1 MNYLF
6 IHQNFPGQ
14 FKFLAPALA
23 AKGHRVVA
31 LASGSRGRQLPPV
44 WRGVQTVAYVPTR
57 GSTSGVHPWVSDLE
71 AKAIRAEACLKA
83 ALTLRE
89 QGFNPDVVIA
99 HPGWGESM
107 FIKQVWPQ
115 ARLGIYCEF
124 YYLTEG
130 GDSGFDPEFA
140 QMAVEDRC
148 RVQMKN
154 LNNLIH
160 FETADAG
167 LSPTA
172 WQASVFPQP
181 FRQKIT
187 VAHDGVDTDA
197 VKPNPD
203 VVMRING
210 EIQLTRDDEVIT
222 FVNRNLEPYRGF
234 HIFMRALP
242 DLLQERPKA
251 RVMIVGGSDVSYG
264 AKPPGGGSWRAVL
277 THEIR
282 HKISDADWKRVHFL
296 GKIPYPTY
304 LQLLQL
310 SSVHVYW
317 TYPFV
322 LSWSLL
328 EAMSSACAVVA
339 SDTAPVREAV
349 QHGVNGRLVD
359 FFKVDQLVSETC
371 RLLDNPAE
379 RLALGM
385 AARNSAIDRYDLKRI
400 CLPTQLAWADQLAKA

>member
-23 AKGHRVVA
+23 ARGHRVVA
-31 LASGSRGRQLPPV
+31 LASGGRGRQLPPV
-44 WRGVQTVAYVPTR
+44 WRGVQTVAYVPAR
-57 GSTSGVHPWVSDLE
+57 GSTPGVHPWVSDLE

-83 ALTLRE
+83 ALALRE

-107 FIKQVWPQ
+107 FIKQVWPH

-130 GDSGFDPEFA
+130 GDSGFDPEFT
-140 QMAVEDRC
+140 QLAVADRC
-148 RVQMKN
+148 RVQLKN

-172 WQASVFPQP
+172 WQASVFPKP

-187 VAHDGVDTDA
+187 VAHDGVDTDW

-242 DLLQERPKA
+242 DLLKERPKA

-264 AKPPGGGSWRAVL
+264 ARPPGGGSWRTVM

-296 GKIPYPTY
+296 GKIPYSTY

-328 EAMSSACAVVA
+328 EAMSAACAVVA

-359 FFKVDQLVSETC
+359 FFNVDQLVSETC

-400 CLPTQLAWADQLAKA
+400 CLPAQLAWADQLAKA